1 MKENRKEKRRAQ
13 SRAAGHTC
21 SPEMDG
27 ESMEEQL
34 NVKRNADTAAETGE
48 EAAEEAKRIEGAEG
62 ERYACERVTPEE
74 YRETHVVDIFD
85 AGPAGEV
92 KLSVLFRICQNVC
105 FNHLEKLG
113 LGYMR
118 LREDGMV
125 FLIISNRAEIS
136 RMPRY
141 GEKLEILTYP
151 RGSAGVTFYR
161 GFEVFS
167 GGERLVKMMQSSA
180 LVNPEDHKLLRPK
193 DFYAYGIFKETKTP
207 KEDKISRISPEKGET
222 VLPMPLLGERAIRYS
237 DLDCN
242 RHMNNTIYADVLEDF
257 LPGGH
262 EGRSYACVQVDYVSE
277 ALLGETIALRGEEKD
292 GVCILQGF
300 HERGLSFSAR
310 AEMKK
315 IIGNS

>member
-1 MKENRKEKRRAQ
+1 M
-13 SRAAGHTC
+13 
-21 SPEMDG
+21 EMDG
-27 ESMEEQL
+27 ESMEEQKDRKTSAPAGL
-34 NVKRNADTAAETGE
+34 DA
-48 EAAEEAKRIEGAEG
+48 EGAGSEKTSK
-62 ERYACERVTPEE
+62 AIPEE

-85 AGPAGEV
+85 AGPTGEV

-113 LGYMR
+113 LGYLR
-118 LREDGMV
+118 LRRDGMV
-125 FLIISNRAEIS
+125 FLIISNKAEIS

-180 LVNPEDHKLLRPK
+180 LVSPEDHKLLRPK
-193 DFYAYGIFKETKTP
+193 DFYAYGVFQEVKTP
-207 KEDKISRISPEKGET
+207 REEKISRISPQGGET
-222 VLPMPLLGERAIRYS
+222 MPLLGERMIRYS

-242 RHMNNTIYADVLEDF
+242 HHMNNTIYADVLEDF

-262 EGRSYACVQVDYVSE
+262 EGRSYASVQVDYVSE
-277 ALLGETIALRGEEKD
+277 ALFGETITLRGEEKD

-300 HERGLSFSAR
+300 HDRGLSFSAR

-315 IIGNS
+315 IDGNG